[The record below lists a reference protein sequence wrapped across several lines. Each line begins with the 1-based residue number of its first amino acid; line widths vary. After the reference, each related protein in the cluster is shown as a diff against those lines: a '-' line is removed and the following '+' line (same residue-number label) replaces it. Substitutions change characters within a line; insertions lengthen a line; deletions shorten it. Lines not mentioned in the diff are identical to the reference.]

1 MKIAIKDMFFK
12 QILNILKNYLIYT
25 VIYHIYQKE
34 EKLINTINSYAICM
48 TKKLCFSLKSF
59 KRSIKSWINSK
70 KVHRITQFNEIA
82 WLKSHIDMD
91 NKFREEAKTDFE
103 IDFFKLMINLVFG
116 KTIENARRYRDIK
129 LVRTDKKEVN
139 QYQKLITQ
147 QNSFRRVCQQQQK

>member
-1 MKIAIKDMFFK
+1 
-12 QILNILKNYLIYT
+12 
-25 VIYHIYQKE
+25 
-34 EKLINTINSYAICM
+34 M
-48 TKKLCFSLKSF
+48 TKKLCFSLKSI

-139 QYQKLITQ
+139 
-147 QNSFRRVCQQQQK
+147 